1 MSRLNEWLDHRMEVV
16 GIERLKDLAEYSGVS
31 LQTLRDG
38 CAWGS
43 LDMLSRSERRWL
55 AAALRVCVRRLE
67 QFNDGAIDWIEDS
80 YMYDASEHGR
90 PLPKQEEDDPTCWAP
105 LAPKPQDCGTPLIG
119 RIRPSGKAEPD
130 EDWHEEWGRRIPKR
144 FGSGRGAYALEL
156 EGSNQSIVFCSV
168 PAWEL
173 REGEAAVYCW
183 NGWEAEGWYGRVS
196 LQPSRARVVTPDGQ
210 RHDLDVL
217 TVVRIGKLIGRWP
230 PPRDVSRTM
239 DDNQNDVSVRSGA
252 LSESTVGAR

>member
-1 MSRLNEWLDHRMEVV
+1 MSRLTKWLDHRMEVV
-16 GIERLKDLAEYSGVS
+16 GIERLKDLAEYSGVL
-31 LQTLRDG
+31 LQTLRDVY
-38 CAWGS
+38 AYGS
-43 LDMLSRSERRWL
+43 LGMLSRSERRWL

-67 QFNDGAIDWIEDS
+67 QLNDGAIDWIEDS
-80 YMYDASEHGR
+80 YMYDACERGR
-90 PLPKQEEDDPTCWAP
+90 PLPKQDGNDPTCWAP
-105 LAPKPQDCGTPLIG
+105 LAPKSEDCGTPLIG

-144 FGSGRGAYALEL
+144 FGGGRGAYALEL
-156 EGSNQSIVFCSV
+156 EGSDQSIVFCSV

-183 NGWEAEGWYGRVS
+183 NGCEAEGWYGRVS

-230 PPRDVSRTM
+230 PPPNSSRAV
-239 DDNQNDVSVRSGA
+239 DANHNDLSVRSGA
-252 LSESTVGAR
+252 LSDQTAGAR

>member
-1 MSRLNEWLDHRMEVV
+1 MSRLTKWLDHRMEVV

-31 LQTLRDG
+31 LQTLRDVY
-38 CAWGS
+38 AYGS

-67 QFNDGAIDWIEDS
+67 QLNDGATDWIEDG
-80 YMYDASEHGR
+80 YVYDAGKSGR
-90 PLPKQEEDDPTCWAP
+90 PVQKRDEDDPNCWAP
-105 LAPKPQDCGTPLIG
+105 LSAEPQSDGTPLIG
-119 RIRPSGKAEPD
+119 RIRSTGKAEPD
-130 EDWHEEWGRRIPKR
+130 EDWQEEWGRRIPRR
-144 FGSGRGAYALEL
+144 FGTGRGVYALEL
-156 EGSNQSIVFCSV
+156 EGSEQSIVFCSI

-217 TVVRIGKLIGRWP
+217 TVVRIGKLIAWWP
-230 PPRDVSRTM
+230 ASPDASCAAEAK
-239 DDNQNDVSVRSGA
+239 QNDAPTRLGA
-252 LSESTVGAR
+252 LPECQ

>member
-1 MSRLNEWLDHRMEVV
+1 MSRLTKWLDHRMEVV
-16 GIERLKDLAEYSGVS
+16 GIERLKDLAEFSGVS
-31 LQTLRDG
+31 LQTLRDVY
-38 CAWGS
+38 AYGS

-67 QFNDGAIDWIEDS
+67 QLNDGAIDWIEDG
-80 YMYDASEHGR
+80 YVYDAGERGR
-90 PLPKQEEDDPTCWAP
+90 PLLSHHDDPSCWAP
-105 LAPKPQDCGTPLIG
+105 LAAEPQDCGTPLIG

-130 EDWHEEWGRRIPKR
+130 EDWHEEWGRHIPKR
-144 FGSGRGAYALEL
+144 FGTGHAVYALEL
-156 EGSNQSIVFCSV
+156 EGSEQSIVFRSI

-183 NGWEAEGWYGRVS
+183 NGCEAEGWYGRVS

-217 TVVRIGKLIGRWP
+217 TVVRIGKLIARWP
-230 PPRDVSRTM
+230 ASPDASCAAEVK
-239 DDNQNDVSVRSGA
+239 QNDAPMRLGA
-252 LSESTVGAR
+252 LERQ

>member
-1 MSRLNEWLDHRMEVV
+1 MMSRLNKWLDHRMEVV
-16 GIERLKDLAEYSGVS
+16 GIERLKGLAEHSGVS
-31 LQTLRDG
+31 LQTLRD
-38 CAWGS
+38 AYAYGS

-67 QFNDGAIDWIEDS
+67 QLNDGAIDWIEDG
-80 YMYDASEHGR
+80 YVYDAGECGR
-90 PLPKQEEDDPTCWAP
+90 PLRKQDGDDPACWAP
-105 LAPKPQDCGTPLIG
+105 LAAEPQDCGTPLIG

-130 EDWHEEWGRRIPKR
+130 EDWQEEWGRRIPRR
-144 FGSGRGAYALEL
+144 FGSGRSVYALEL
-156 EGSNQSIVFCSV
+156 EGTGQSIVFSPI

-217 TVVRIGKLIGRWP
+217 MVVRIGKRIARWP
-230 PPRDVSRTM
+230 PSPHASCAVEDKQTDGPVRDGVLPER
-239 DDNQNDVSVRSGA
+239 R
-252 LSESTVGAR
+252 